1 MCRMPAGRSTLE
13 WLTGRRRTFAHRR
26 TASPRCLCK
35 SPRYSAPTPLRCI
48 LPDRGW
54 DRAADHRPPCL
65 LQDARTTRRRH
76 AGRLCLLPMPP
87 HRSGWQARHSPRSP
101 RASESGASCASGHD
115 APCREQTP
123 CAVVHCE
130 IGQPPIMK
138 AQTHV
143 RAGRQGGTAGHTAV
157 TPLPPSCRAD
167 VTDSA
172 GAKAFRVRVRGRDAP
187 ASARLERGKY
197 RDKARP
203 EGLRR
208 ARPEGEGRAKLFQ
221 NCLKSHR

>member
-13 WLTGRRRTFAHRR
+13 WLTGRWRTFDHRCGQPAR
-26 TASPRCLCK
+26 DVSVNRHGTARRRPSDASSQTVAGIVPQTIALHACYRM
-35 SPRYSAPTPLRCI
+35 PAQHGG
-48 LPDRGW
+48 DM
-54 DRAADHRPPCL
+54 RAACACCRCRL
-65 LQDARTTRRRH
+65 TGVAGRH
-76 AGRLCLLPMPP
+76 AM
-87 HRSGWQARHSPRSP
+87 

-157 TPLPPSCRAD
+157 TPLPPPCRAD

-172 GAKAFRVRVRGRDAP
+172 GAKTFRVRVRGRDAP

-208 ARPEGEGRAKLFQ
+208 ARPEGEGRTTLFQ

>member
-1 MCRMPAGRSTLE
+1 MPLPRPRLGSCRRPSPSKLVTGCPHNTAETWGPLVPAADAASQE
-13 WLTGRRRTFAHRR
+13 WLAGTPFA
-26 TASPRCLCK
+26 
-35 SPRYSAPTPLRCI
+35 
-48 LPDRGW
+48 
-54 DRAADHRPPCL
+54 
-65 LQDARTTRRRH
+65 
-76 AGRLCLLPMPP
+76 
-87 HRSGWQARHSPRSP
+87 RSP

-157 TPLPPSCRAD
+157 TPLPPPCRAD
-167 VTDSA
+167 VTDFA
-172 GAKAFRVRVRGRDAP
+172 GAKTFRVRVRGRDAP

-203 EGLRR
+203 EG
-208 ARPEGEGRAKLFQ
+208 
-221 NCLKSHR
+221 